1 MVQAGIFLISAGL
14 TLEMR
19 LIETTVDVCVSV
31 LVTVIVFGPE
41 LIGLDE
47 VSEMAGVLVDS
58 TR

>member
-1 MVQAGIFLISAGL
+1 MISAGL

-47 VSEMAGVLVDS
+47 VREMAGVLVES

>member
-47 VSEMAGVLVDS
+47 VREMAGVLVES

>member
-1 MVQAGIFLISAGL
+1 MISAGL

-31 LVTVIVFGPE
+31 LVTVMVFRPVM
-41 LIGLDE
+41 IGLDE
-47 VSEMAGVLVDS
+47 VREMAGVLVES